1 MTCLVSTS
9 FAFPVRISLP
19 RPPPPIKEV
28 QRLESSLVRFSS
40 SETVT
45 AGYILFSA
53 QKTLVAC
60 SSNRHILSVKG
71 RFQHCFMSCT
81 RFIYESF
88 SYNMNNVQC
97 MEIFLCGYWVGPD
110 DDDGWGFVEAV
121 INQIT

>member
-1 MTCLVSTS
+1 MQQVQIYGSLNVNI
-9 FAFPVRISLP
+9 RITPGKIWKLYLKQSL
-19 RPPPPIKEV
+19 
-28 QRLESSLVRFSS
+28 QHH
-40 SETVT
+40 
-45 AGYILFSA
+45 A

-71 RFQHCFMSCT
+71 RFQHCLMSCT

-88 SYNMNNVQC
+88 SYNMNNVHC